1 MIWPVYQQR
10 KGMCRCM
17 ENRRSKMTK
26 RLIKESLTELLE
38 TENLNSI
45 SVRMICERADLNR
58 STFYLHYETLD
69 DLLSEFTE
77 ELMSYV
83 WKNDTAFIREQDY
96 RDKLDHIYSHRT
108 EYLALLKT
116 GLFHRYIMSQYET
129 IDFSTHPI
137 FRKYS
142 REAFLLVSSYTV
154 SGMEQLFLHIL
165 EQADNRFSIDELAG
179 LIYRLNNDSM
189 KEILALSK

>member
-1 MIWPVYQQR
+1 
-10 KGMCRCM
+10 M

-77 ELMSYV
+77 ELMSSV
-83 WKNDTAFIREQDY
+83 WKNDTAFIREQD
-96 RDKLDHIYSHRT
+96 IPQMI
-108 EYLALLKT
+108 EWALAEANPVYPVPVVYDEK
-116 GLFHRYIMSQYET
+116 RCEKVIRRIMA
-129 IDFSTHPI
+129 
-137 FRKYS
+137 
-142 REAFLLVSSYTV
+142 EA
-154 SGMEQLFLHIL
+154 
-165 EQADNRFSIDELAG
+165 
-179 LIYRLNNDSM
+179 
-189 KEILALSK
+189 

>member
-1 MIWPVYQQR
+1 
-10 KGMCRCM
+10 MCRYM

-77 ELMSYV
+77 ELMSSV

-189 KEILALSK
+189 REILALSK